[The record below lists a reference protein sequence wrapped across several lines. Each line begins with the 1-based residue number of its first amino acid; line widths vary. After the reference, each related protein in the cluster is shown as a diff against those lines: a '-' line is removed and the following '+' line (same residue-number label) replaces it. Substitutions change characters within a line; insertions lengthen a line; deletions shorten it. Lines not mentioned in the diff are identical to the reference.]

1 MTVQLS
7 NSDNHNDDKDRQAA
21 YTLLRCVLGIN
32 IFIHGLSRLLAGSA
46 LFASKIVTQ
55 FAQTPLPHW
64 SVYTFGLSLPWIEA
78 LLGFLLLIGL
88 RTRAA
93 LIGGGLLILTLTFGS
108 SLIQDWS
115 AASSQLTYA
124 LAYAAL
130 LFLLRY
136 NTWSIDQVLAKR

>member
-7 NSDNHNDDKDRQAA
+7 NSDNHNDDRDRQAA
-21 YTLLRCVLGIN
+21 YMLLRFVLGMN
-32 IFIHGLSRLLAGSA
+32 IFIHGISRLLAGSA
-46 LFASKIVTQ
+46 LFASKVVTQ
-55 FAQTPLPHW
+55 FAQTPLPRW
-64 SVYTFGLSLPWIEA
+64 SVYSFGLSLPWIEA
-78 LLGFLLLIGL
+78 LLGLLLLIGL

-115 AASSQLTYA
+115 AAGSQLTYA
-124 LAYAAL
+124 LAYTAL

-136 NTWSIDQVLAKR
+136 NTWSIDQALAKR

>member
-7 NSDNHNDDKDRQAA
+7 NSDNHNDDQDRQAA
-21 YTLLRCVLGIN
+21 YTLLRFVLGMN

-46 LFASKIVTQ
+46 LFASKVVTQ
-55 FAQTPLPHW
+55 FAQTPLPRW
-64 SVYTFGLSLPWIEA
+64 SVYAFGLSLPWIEA
-78 LLGFLLLIGL
+78 LLGLLLLIGL

-115 AASSQLTYA
+115 AAGSQLTYA

-136 NTWSIDQVLAKR
+136 NVWSIDRALEKR